1 MSNFL
6 NILYLS
12 VFFSLEDN
20 RQASKWG
27 VSPIGDR
34 SLSFTHPPFASLSRR
49 PLGVASALRA
59 CQCCSKG
66 VL

>member
-1 MSNFL
+1 MPNFL
-6 NILYLS
+6 NILCPS
-12 VFFSLEDN
+12 VVGSLEDN

-34 SLSFTHPPFASLSRR
+34 SLSFTHPPFASLSGR

>member
-34 SLSFTHPPFASLSRR
+34 SLSFTHPPFASLSGR
-49 PLGVASALRA
+49 PLGMAST
-59 CQCCSKG
+59 S
-66 VL
+66 

>member
-27 VSPIGDR
+27 GWGI
-34 SLSFTHPPFASLSRR
+34 LIYQLSRY
-49 PLGVASALRA
+49 VN
-59 CQCCSKG
+59 
-66 VL
+66 